1 MKSTVGEDRALL
13 SRCFSGDREAEE
25 TLVRQYSNLVYY
37 AVQRTLM
44 MRHVPYN
51 SQDLED
57 LHNTIFLRLFEAK
70 GKKLRQYQGKNG
82 CSLATWIRTVAARTV
97 LDHLRKRGVNGIAAQ
112 ERKIPLEEIYGLASD
127 DSNALTLIERAEK
140 EQLLRQGLQHLS
152 SRDRLFI
159 KLHFDRGLALTEVA
173 EAMQLS
179 MDNAYTIKHRAV
191 KKLRTHLDSTLAN

>member
-1 MKSTVGEDRALL
+1 MKSSVGEDRALL

-112 ERKIPLEEIYGLASD
+112 DRKIPLEEIYGLASD
-127 DSNALTLIERAEK
+127 DSNALTLIETARATT
-140 EQLLRQGLQHLS
+140 S
-152 SRDRLFI
+152 FISRSFV
-159 KLHFDRGLALTEVA
+159 H
-173 EAMQLS
+173 EAS
-179 MDNAYTIKHRAV
+179 F
-191 KKLRTHLDSTLAN
+191 

>member
-25 TLVRQYSNLVYY
+25 TLVRQYSNLVYS

-57 LHNTIFLRLFEAK
+57 LHNTIFLRLFEAQ

-82 CSLATWIRTVAARTV
+82 CSLATWIRTVAVRTV
-97 LDHLRKRGVNGIAAQ
+97 LEEK
-112 ERKIPLEEIYGLASD
+112 LENMTGTGALVLKSGTAVSLMIWMMSLIIYSSAE
-127 DSNALTLIERAEK
+127 LISGSHNPFLYFR
-140 EQLLRQGLQHLS
+140 
-152 SRDRLFI
+152 F
-159 KLHFDRGLALTEVA
+159 
-173 EAMQLS
+173 
-179 MDNAYTIKHRAV
+179 
-191 KKLRTHLDSTLAN
+191 